1 CCIMRLKRRRST
13 FAAAAFAFVLAAHSM
28 GSASAKP
35 ALAGPPPLAAEF
47 QECLVGF
54 RQALRANDASAVV
67 GLTRLPMVHDDARR
81 DRAHFES
88 RICR

>member
-1 CCIMRLKRRRST
+1 
-13 FAAAAFAFVLAAHSM
+13 
-28 GSASAKP
+28 P

-88 RICR
+88 RICRQLFTARNRTCPQTARPIDQKDGQG